1 MNLIKFF
8 TPVLTE
14 LQRCQVVAGSHTCDK
29 GVPNT
34 NLHCYP
40 GAWNCMHKLLSFQKP
55 TLSEAEDL
63 TRFIMRVSRID
74 TLGGQEITDYFDRV
88 HGYKITLENI

>member
-8 TPVLTE
+8 IPVLTE
-14 LQRCQVVAGSHTCDK
+14 LERCQVVASNHKMCRNI
-29 GVPNT
+29 PND

-40 GAWNCMHKLLSFQKP
+40 GAWDCMQKLLSFQKP
-55 TLSEAEDL
+55 TQSEAEDL

-74 TLGGQEITDYFDRV
+74 TLDGQEITGYFDRV
-88 HGYKITLENI
+88 HGYKITLEML